1 MTLIFT
7 EVCGRVH
14 DLRAVKGALAG
25 VLASFVGLLAVVTWQ
40 PGTVDVQGPASLA
53 WAAAAFV
60 AVRYFKLDS
69 VLVFL
74 GGFVLSAGLLALRL
88 AL

>member
-1 MTLIFT
+1 MTPIFT

-25 VLASFVGLLAVVTWQ
+25 VLASCVGLLAAVTWQ
-40 PGTVDVQGPASLA
+40 PGAVDVQGPASLA
-53 WAAAAFV
+53 WAAAAFI
-60 AVRYFKLDS
+60 AVRHFELDL
-69 VLVFL
+69 VLVVL
-74 GGFVLSAGLLALRL
+74 GGLVLWAGLLALRL